1 MHDYL
6 IDKSIIMRYTIESR
20 FQGAFLGAAV
30 GEMLGISITSRSW
43 HQLGSPPANWWDL
56 DIGQLSRFLPGWG
69 SYAVRGCKSLIA
81 GGPLEGNMPVGNEAT
96 ATTLPY
102 ALFFHEDAEK
112 LRRKLNQLAAGQLS
126 GSVGE
131 TKDATLAIGYCLL
144 QIALEKFDH
153 RSIIPQIINYIQSDG
168 ELTSELEQVQTL
180 LLVGA
185 SLETASSVLSNSI
198 AKALYCFAT
207 TPEDFRLSVMR
218 ALRIARA
225 QPQLVAAL
233 TGAMSGAYNSIV
245 GIPVSWRMAMAQ
257 MSDKILLPC
266 WGVTSGAEI
275 VQLASNLFAA
285 WSGVYWPTQIAKS
298 PLGNAV
304 AVPRIQPARTT

>member
-1 MHDYL
+1 
-6 IDKSIIMRYTIESR
+6 MRYTIESR

-30 GEMLGISITSRSW
+30 GEMLAISITSRSW
-43 HQLGSPPANWWDL
+43 HQLGPPPANWWDL

-69 SYAVRGCKSLIA
+69 SYAVRGCKSLIT
-81 GGPLEGNMPVGNEAT
+81 GGPLEVNMPVGNEAT

-112 LRRKLNQLAAGQLS
+112 LRLLLDRLTAGS
-126 GSVGE
+126 STSSSVRE

-144 QIALEKFDH
+144 QIAREQLDH

-168 ELTSELEQVQTL
+168 ELTSGLEQLQTL
-180 LLVGA
+180 LLAGA

-198 AKALYCFAT
+198 ARALYCFAT

-245 GIPVSWRMAMAQ
+245 GIPVSWRMAIAR
-257 MSDKILLPC
+257 MSDQILLPC
-266 WGVTSGAEI
+266 WGVTSGVEI

-304 AVPRIQPARTT
+304 AAPRIQPYRTT